1 MEKKYFSKGD
11 FAGLYIYHANNK
23 STYTFFLQPTLFFNS
38 ASVLLNFL
46 MNCALN
52 VA

>member
-23 STYTFFLQPTLFFNS
+23 STYTFFFTTNTFFQLS
-38 ASVLLNFL
+38 LSIA
-46 MNCALN
+46 
-52 VA
+52 